1 MMRRVLWPVA
11 GLFLLA
17 ACSSP
22 PEKERHQAEGAIA
35 AAREAGADVYAAAD
49 LKAAEAALDKYTS
62 AVAQRDYRQALS
74 AAVEA
79 RDTAYQAAR
88 RAADGKAAAR
98 SQAERLLAETTRL
111 LQAAHTRLAS
121 PAGRGAAGV
130 KLRAAATAAEPA
142 VQEARAKLAGQD
154 YAAVLTALT
163 PIEADL
169 RAEIEPASAQ
179 PAHRQH

>member
-1 MMRRVLWPVA
+1 MVRRVLWPVA

-35 AAREAGADVYAAAD
+35 AAREAGAETYAAAD
-49 LKAAEAALDKYTS
+49 LKAAETALDKYTT

-98 SQAERLLAETTRL
+98 SQAEGLLAETTHL
-111 LQAAHTRLAS
+111 LQLAHTRLAS
-121 PAGRGAAGV
+121 AAMRGAAGA
-130 KLRAAATAAEPA
+130 KLRAAAAAAESA
-142 VQEARAKLAGQD
+142 MQEARAKTGEQD
-154 YAAVLTALT
+154 YAAALATLT
-163 PIEADL
+163 PVEADL
-169 RAEIEPASAQ
+169 RAEIEIPPFPPAR
-179 PAHRQH
+179 RQH

>member
-1 MMRRVLWPVA
+1 MIRRVWWPVV
-11 GLFLLA
+11 GLSLLA

-35 AAREAGADVYAAAD
+35 AAREAGAETYAASD
-49 LKAAEAALDKYTS
+49 LKAAEAALDKYTT

-111 LQAAHTRLAS
+111 IQTAHVRLAS
-121 PAGRGAAGV
+121 PAMRATTGA
-130 KLRAAATAAEPA
+130 KLRSSVTAAESA
-142 VQEARAKLAGQD
+142 VQEARTKVAQQD
-154 YAAVLTALT
+154 YAAALTTLT

-169 RAEIEPASAQ
+169 RAEVEPAPLQ
-179 PAHRQH
+179 PGRRQH